1 MLFSLGDDL
10 FTKPYIVLFI
20 ALKVQASD
28 NSSSTCEKLR
38 LRGGKNSY
46 EMVTK
51 IIIIFIAW
59 EPPVTSL
66 VSNRMRSFM
75 RLKYSV
81 SPQRRSLHK
90 TVHRPVHRSVW
101 KRSSL
106 WEIPFFKRFFC
117 DDLFT
122 KPCIVLFI
130 ALKVQASDN
139 SSSTCENYCC
149 GEEKNSYEII
159 IDHYFHR
166 MRPPVTSLG
175 ENDYFKPNSQFSS
188 A

>member
-51 IIIIFIAW
+51 IIIIFIAS

-106 WEIPFFKRFFC
+106 WEIPFFKRFFFC

-139 SSSTCENYCC
+139 SSSTCEKLRLRR
-149 GEEKNSYEII
+149 GKNSYETVTRNR
-159 IDHYFHR
+159 HYFHR
-166 MRPPVTSLG
+166 RPPVTLLG
-175 ENDYFKPNSQFSS
+175 EITFFKPNS
-188 A
+188 